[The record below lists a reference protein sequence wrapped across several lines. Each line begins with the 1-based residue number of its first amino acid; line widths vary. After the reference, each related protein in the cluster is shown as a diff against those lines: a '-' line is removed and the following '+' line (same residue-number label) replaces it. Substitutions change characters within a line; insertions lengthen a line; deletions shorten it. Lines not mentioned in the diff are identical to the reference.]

1 MYKDVLNKGFL
12 IRICYIK
19 PMIIICPSCQKKFDL
34 DENLISNKGR
44 LLKCGSCG
52 ETWFF
57 KRENNIEIE
66 NTEIEIENTEI
77 EKDFEN
83 HSNEISKSL
92 KPNKKKVF
100 DYKQSISNLPNIKG
114 SELVKYKKKNI
125 FTIGKFFSYL
135 IVFIITFIAIVI
147 VLDTFKSPLSV
158 FFPNLEFV
166 LYNLFETLRDLILFA
181 KDLN

>member
-19 PMIIICPSCQKKFDL
+19 PMIIICPSCQKKFEL

-57 KRENNIEIE
+57 KRKNTIEVE
-66 NTEIEIENTEI
+66 NTKI
-77 EKDFEN
+77 EKDIEN
-83 HSNEISKSL
+83 RSNEISKGL
-92 KPNKKKVF
+92 KPNKKIFKN
-100 DYKQSISNLPNIKG
+100 KPSISDLPNIKG